1 MSIKH
6 IHEDIRE
13 KHIFGPKTRA
23 CVVRADE
30 SDTRQWL
37 SLNPSFQ

>member
-13 KHIFGPKTRA
+13 KHILGDKTRA
-23 CVVRADE
+23 CVERADDSE
-30 SDTRQWL
+30 KRQ
-37 SLNPSFQ
+37 